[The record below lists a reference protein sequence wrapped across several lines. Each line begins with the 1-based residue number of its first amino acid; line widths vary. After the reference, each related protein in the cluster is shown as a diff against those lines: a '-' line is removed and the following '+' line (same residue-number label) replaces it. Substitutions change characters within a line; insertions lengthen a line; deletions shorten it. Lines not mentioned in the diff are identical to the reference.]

1 MRRKHRAR
9 PPSPWSSGSKEP
21 AAHHHL
27 IHRPWQLAATSP
39 PADQPVSSEILRIRR
54 ISARRRP
61 QATLPRGGLLKR
73 ARQES
78 FQQTISDIIVF
89 PFFGNSS
96 QVRALL
102 VPCMR
107 ACVAELLKACP
118 HVPPTPRESARAQM
132 VPPFPFIFSLN
143 PIIIYNY
150 IHKIACIKLYKA
162 KTLYAKIKTDL
173 YYKEV
178 KYLYNKLMQLK
189 I

>member
-1 MRRKHRAR
+1 MAIGSHQPTSWPAGLVGDSPHPPNIRKETPPGNTAPWGLAKTRALGEFSTNDFR
-9 PPSPWSSGSKEP
+9 
-21 AAHHHL
+21 HH
-27 IHRPWQLAATSP
+27 
-39 PADQPVSSEILRIRR
+39 
-54 ISARRRP
+54 
-61 QATLPRGGLLKR
+61 
-73 ARQES
+73 S
-78 FQQTISDIIVF
+78 FS
-89 PFFGNSS
+89 FFGNSS

-173 YYKEV
+173 YYKKV
-178 KYLYNKLMQLK
+178 KYLYNKLM
-189 I
+189 